1 MKKIA
6 IIKEKIDCFNKT
18 ISVQGD
24 KSISIRWA
32 LIASQALGI
41 SRAYNLLESEDVK
54 STLKALSKLGIKINY
69 KKNYHEIYGNGLN
82 GFSFS
87 NNTVID
93 AQNSGTLAR
102 LILGVLAKSNNTI
115 ILKGDSSLAR
125 RDFSRVIKPL
135 NYFGVKI
142 KSTSSVS

>member
-6 IIKEKIDCFNKT
+6 IIKEKLDCFNKT

-24 KSISIRWA
+24 KSLSIRCV
-32 LIASQALGI
+32 LIASQALGV

-54 STLKALSKLGIKINY
+54 STIKALRKLGVKIIY
-69 KKNYHEIYGNGLN
+69 KKNYYEIYGNGLN

-115 ILKGDSSLAR
+115 ILSQLINFSL
-125 RDFSRVIKPL
+125 L
-135 NYFGVKI
+135 KI
-142 KSTSSVS
+142 KVCNLIL